1 MEAIKDTKHLQ
12 KNLRLYRGSANPAI
26 ATEYNT
32 IRLELAAVLR
42 ALDNVRE
49 RGDDSAAI
57 LSLDGLK
64 MEMKENDK
72 RLLARLDELVRKNR
86 ISAQMATSLINDSNY
101 AYGVTKNLVKMG
113 EILFS
118 AGHTGIRSAERSLSL
133 DVDEVEKLL
142 TETQTNIEE
151 RR

>member
-1 MEAIKDTKHLQ
+1 M
-12 KNLRLYRGSANPAI
+12 
-26 ATEYNT
+26 
-32 IRLELAAVLR
+32 R
-42 ALDNVRE
+42 ALDSVRE

-133 DVDEVEKLL
+133 DVDEVEQLL